1 MVSRREKIRRSL
13 YAVKEEIFS
22 HQVKLVEQMGDNAA
36 IGTRYW
42 NFISTAHKQP
52 MTIYDQYDE
61 ILHKAHQLDAAAE
74 KEGS

>member
-42 NFISTAHKQP
+42 NFISTAHKQ
-52 MTIYDQYDE
+52 Q
-61 ILHKAHQLDAAAE
+61 
-74 KEGS
+74 